1 MSGHSKWATTKRRKA
16 AADAKRGKIFTKLTK
31 AITVAA
37 RSGGGD
43 PDMNPNLRLAV
54 DKAKVANM
62 PMDNIKKAIMKGTG
76 ELPGTHYESITY
88 EGYGPG
94 GVAIMME
101 VLTDNKNR
109 TISEIR
115 HIMTRNGGTMAEAG
129 AVAWM
134 FEKKGYILI
143 DKERMD
149 EDSLMGVV
157 LEAGAED
164 LKNEP
169 DEDNYEVVT
178 SIEDF
183 QKVKTAVKQ
192 AGIEMELAEVTMIPK
207 SYVKLEGKEAE
218 QMLRLYDAIDDH
230 DDIQNVYANFNIPD
244 KSLTHTE
251 QMLFL

>member
-16 AADAKRGKIFTKLTK
+16 SVDAKRGKIFSKLTK
-31 AITVAA
+31 VIFVAA

-43 PDMNPNLRLAV
+43 PEMNPNLRLAV
-54 DKAKVANM
+54 DKAKAANM

-76 ELPGTHYESITY
+76 ELPSVNYEEVTY

-115 HIMTRNGGTMAEAG
+115 HIMSKNGGTMAEAG
-129 AVAWM
+129 AVTWV
-134 FEKKGYILI
+134 FEKKGYILV
-143 DKERMD
+143 DKKIID

-164 LKNEP
+164 LKNDVE
-169 DEDNYEVVT
+169 EENYEVIT
-178 SIEDF
+178 NAEDF
-183 QKVKTAVKQ
+183 QIVKTALQK
-192 AGIEMELAEVTMIPK
+192 ASIKMELAEVTMVPK
-207 SYVKLEGKEAE
+207 TYVKLEGKEAE
-218 QMLRLYDAIDDH
+218 QMLKLFDAIEDH
-230 DDIQNVYANFNIPD
+230 DDIQNVYANFNI
-244 KSLTHTE
+244 SENT
-251 QMLFL
+251 

>member
-16 AADAKRGKIFTKLTK
+16 SVDAKRGKIFSKLTK
-31 AITVAA
+31 VIFVAA

-43 PDMNPNLRLAV
+43 PEMNPNLRLAV
-54 DKAKVANM
+54 DKAKAANM

-76 ELPGTHYESITY
+76 ELPSVNYEEVTY

-115 HIMTRNGGTMAEAG
+115 HIMSKNGGTMAEAG
-129 AVAWM
+129 AVTWV
-134 FEKKGYILI
+134 FEKKGYILV
-143 DKERMD
+143 DKKIID

-164 LKNEP
+164 LKNDVE
-169 DEDNYEVVT
+169 EENYEVIT
-178 SIEDF
+178 NAEDF
-183 QKVKTAVKQ
+183 QIVKAALQKT
-192 AGIEMELAEVTMIPK
+192 GIEMELAEVTMVPK
-207 SYVKLEGKEAE
+207 TYVKLEGKEAE
-218 QMLRLYDAIDDH
+218 QMLKLFDAIEDH
-230 DDIQNVYANFNIPD
+230 DDIQNVYANFNI
-244 KSLTHTE
+244 SENT
-251 QMLFL
+251 